1 MHNNIVGLIIGK
13 KIWFQSRGFLG
24 GRGELNN
31 FKEQKKNKKLNRY
44 SFEKIG
50 RKGETIKQIRD
61 RSGADRVYMQNES
74 SRDMNSEL

>member
-1 MHNNIVGLIIGK
+1 MHNNIVGLI
-13 KIWFQSRGFLG
+13 
-24 GRGELNN
+24 
-31 FKEQKKNKKLNRY
+31 
-44 SFEKIG
+44 IG